1 MSDSKQKIISE
12 LKSKITQFKSKLKS
26 HKSQDVQDKQ
36 EIEEELV
43 LKLPINKV
51 NKDINNNNKENINI
65 NNNIMANNQIKT
77 SKNERAN
84 STYASSFNITKKYL
98 DFDFDKLLSKTKTN
112 SNSKTNIHIDELNNV
127 NNKNK
132 TFINLNLTTKK
143 IISKTDRQKE
153 LFNSF
158 NNEYTNKYEANNT
171 EPNIYNYNS
180 IKPKNNN
187 SLFRNKYLLKEDM
200 IPLSKIQ
207 IQNDRERLSAKP
219 EIRTDASRYNLNF
232 MMNNYNKNKNRKNSA
247 KLFYNN
253 SLNKIENSKD
263 NNYSMKIN
271 KILKSDSRKNN
282 FNSLFDLNNKYLTSS
297 KTIYNYNTYNA
308 FNNFNKRNRRKNYF
322 EEFENNKSTN
332 YKINLDDIHK
342 IKYTIQNLSN
352 REINNLP
359 ISIFKEMK
367 ELYDLIY
374 IKFLKDNCI

>member
-158 NNEYTNKYEANNT
+158 NNEYTNKYDANNT
-171 EPNIYNYNS
+171 EPNTHNYNC

-271 KILKSDSRKNN
+271 NILKSDSRKNN

-374 IKFLKDNCI
+374 MKFLKDNCI

>member
-65 NNNIMANNQIKT
+65 NNNIITNNQIKT

-158 NNEYTNKYEANNT
+158 NNEYTNKYDGNNT

-253 SLNKIENSKD
+253 SLNKIENSKN

-271 KILKSDSRKNN
+271 NILKSDSRKNN

-374 IKFLKDNCI
+374 MKFLKDNCI

>member
-1 MSDSKQKIISE
+1 MSNSKQKIISE
-12 LKSKITQFKSKLKS
+12 LKSKISQFKSKLKS
-26 HKSQDVQDKQ
+26 PKPKDDQDEQKT
-36 EIEEELV
+36 EEELI
-43 LKLPINKV
+43 LKLPLNKISKEINS
-51 NKDINNNNKENINI
+51 NKENIN
-65 NNNIMANNQIKT
+65 NNNIILNRQIKP
-77 SKNERAN
+77 SKIGRAN
-84 STYASSFNITKKYL
+84 STCATSFNINKKYL
-98 DFDFDKLLSKTKTN
+98 DFDFDKLLNKTKTN

-232 MMNNYNKNKNRKNSA
+232 MMTNYNKNKNRKNSA

-271 KILKSDSRKNN
+271 NILKSDSRKNN

-374 IKFLKDNCI
+374 MKFLKDNCI

>member
-158 NNEYTNKYEANNT
+158 NNEYTNKYDGNNT

-271 KILKSDSRKNN
+271 NILKSDSRKNN

>member
-1 MSDSKQKIISE
+1 
-12 LKSKITQFKSKLKS
+12 
-26 HKSQDVQDKQ
+26 
-36 EIEEELV
+36 
-43 LKLPINKV
+43 
-51 NKDINNNNKENINI
+51 
-65 NNNIMANNQIKT
+65 
-77 SKNERAN
+77 
-84 STYASSFNITKKYL
+84 
-98 DFDFDKLLSKTKTN
+98 
-112 SNSKTNIHIDELNNV
+112 
-127 NNKNK
+127 
-132 TFINLNLTTKK
+132 
-143 IISKTDRQKE
+143 
-153 LFNSF
+153 
-158 NNEYTNKYEANNT
+158 
-171 EPNIYNYNS
+171 
-180 IKPKNNN
+180 
-187 SLFRNKYLLKEDM
+187 M

-271 KILKSDSRKNN
+271 NILKSDSRKNN

-342 IKYTIQNLSN
+342 IKYTIQTLSN

-374 IKFLKDNCI
+374 MKFLKDNCI

>member
-51 NKDINNNNKENINI
+51 NKDINNDNKENIYI
-65 NNNIMANNQIKT
+65 NNNIKANNQIKT

-112 SNSKTNIHIDELNNV
+112 SNSKTNIHIDELNNI

-232 MMNNYNKNKNRKNSA
+232 MMTNYNKNKNRKNSA

-271 KILKSDSRKNN
+271 NILKSDSRKNN
-282 FNSLFDLNNKYLTSS
+282 FNSLFELNNKYLTSS

-308 FNNFNKRNRRKNYF
+308 FNNI
-322 EEFENNKSTN
+322 N
-332 YKINLDDIHK
+332 YKYE
-342 IKYTIQNLSN
+342 KY
-352 REINNLP
+352 
-359 ISIFKEMK
+359 
-367 ELYDLIY
+367 
-374 IKFLKDNCI
+374 